1 MKKVLVTLVL
11 ALTTA
16 AMAQGNSRQSG
27 VIAKGAKVQIT
38 SELIQQPQP
47 PGQPSQ
53 TDQAQPSG
61 QAGAPTSQK
70 TIKDPAE
77 YNAYITALNTQDPV
91 QKAAAM
97 EAFVTQYPQSVVK
110 IDALEQAMAAYQ
122 QAGNQAKVED
132 TAKRLLQFD
141 PNNIRALAIVTFI
154 DRAKA
159 TNGDQ
164 AALRS
169 VCDESQRGLQA
180 LPSWQKP
187 EGISDADFQK
197 LRSQMTNIFEG

>member
-1 MKKVLVTLVL
+1 MKKVLVTFVL

-16 AMAQGNSRQSG
+16 AMAQGNSQQQQG
-27 VIAKGAKVQIT
+27 VTSKGAKVQVT
-38 SELIQQPQP
+38 SEPNQQPQQQ
-47 PGQPSQ
+47 GQPSQ
-53 TDQAQPSG
+53 SDQAQPSG
-61 QAGAPTSQK
+61 QQQGSTPASQK

-122 QAGNQAKVED
+122 QAGNQGKVEE

-187 EGISDADFQK
+187 
-197 LRSQMTNIFEG
+197 